1 MGKIK
6 LPADLTQYEL
16 VGDDNTLGVK
26 LWDSVEGNI
35 DLNIL
40 TKEQAERLILRGV
53 KWLRK
58 KPPMLVASQPVVKK
72 FKKVGK
78 QKV

>member
-6 LPADLTQYEL
+6 LPADLVQYEL

-26 LWDSVEGNI
+26 LFDSVEGVL
-35 DLNIL
+35 DLNML
-40 TKEQAERLILRGV
+40 TKEQADRLILRGV

-58 KPPMLVASQPVVKK
+58 KPLPAKIQPVTKP
-72 FKKVGK
+72 KKVRK
-78 QKV
+78 